1 VIALAYLALAA
12 AMAIV
17 GVYVGFS
24 KALVVIFPVFV
35 LAWLRF
41 GIAGVAMAPWLR
53 RGAGERPLDGREKRL
68 LFLLSFFGNFLFSI
82 CMLAGIERSSA
93 LAAGVIMAAI
103 PAAVAVLSWRL
114 LGERVAPRTWAGVA
128 CAVAGIGLVAFARDA
143 EGELASG
150 SLVGAALLL
159 GACVCEALYV
169 VIGKKLTGTV
179 PPKRISALINA
190 WGLLLVTPLAVWQ
203 WVARGFDPRFVPGQ
217 TWGLLVL
224 YAILASVVTVLLWMK
239 GMQRVPA
246 SRAGVFTVFL
256 PIAAA
261 LVGWSFLG
269 ESFTAMQVVA
279 FGLAIAGVVLA
290 TWPGRGPAPET
301 GTPP

>member
-1 VIALAYLALAA
+1 VILLSSFALAA

-53 RGAGERPLDGREKRL
+53 RGPQDKPLDAREKRL

-82 CMLAGIERSSA
+82 CMLSGIERSSA
-93 LAAGVIMAAI
+93 LAAGIVMAAI
-103 PAAVAVLSWRL
+103 PAAVALLSWWL
-114 LGERVAPRTWAGVA
+114 LEETVAGRTWGGIG
-128 CAVAGIGLVAFARDA
+128 CAVAGIGLVAFARD
-143 EGELASG
+143 ESGDLASG
-150 SLVGAALLL
+150 SLLGVALLM

-169 VIGKKLTGTV
+169 VIGKKLSGTV
-179 PPKRISALINA
+179 SPKRISALING
-190 WGLLLVTPLAVWQ
+190 WGFLLVTPFALWQ
-203 WVARGFDPRFVPGQ
+203 WFARGFDPRFVPQ
-217 TWGLLVL
+217 ETWVLLVV

-239 GMQRVPA
+239 GLQRVPA
-246 SRAGVFTVFL
+246 SRAGIFTVFL
-256 PIAAA
+256 PISAAI
-261 LVGWSFLG
+261 VGWSFLG
-269 ESFTAMQVVA
+269 ESFTPLQIVA

-290 TWPGRGPAPET
+290 TWPGRGRGVET
-301 GTPP
+301 ATPP